1 MKKARRLIAHALA
14 GMPVRVCSLTVL
26 FMKISTCPVRFAA
39 LPLALALAAAF
50 STNLFAQTVPTSMPV
65 AALPETVVTASRI
78 AVPITDVLADV
89 SIVTRETLDKAG
101 PSSLREVLAQLP
113 GVQFSSNGSYRSS
126 SGIFLRGAAS
136 RQTIVLIDGVR
147 MGSATSGGASY
158 ENMPLERIERIE
170 VMRGAASALYGPD
183 AVGGVIQIFTRAPT
197 EKLEATANF
206 GVGFDGLLSRGLSAR
221 GGLGPIGYSVGV
233 SREEAAGI
241 STINNS
247 LSSSFNPDDD
257 AFKSTSFDAKLTAQV
272 HKDHLFTLSLLQSRT
287 NNQFDGRPSP
297 NPGAVSALRWDATGE
312 LALKNATFSWQAQW
326 LDAWKSTLTVGS
338 SKDDS
343 VTRYQRLDTGAFGAF
358 GKFNTERQQITWQN
372 DIPIGK
378 DVLSLVLEKREEAV
392 DSTTLYKVSDRSVRS
407 AVASYALNK
416 KDFNALVVVR
426 KDKNSQFGS
435 FSNWALSGGYRLT
448 DALRVVASVGTSF
461 EAPSFNS
468 LYFPGFGVPTLQ
480 PQRNKAK
487 EFGVKY
493 NVRSLAMGV
502 VVYHNVI
509 KGFIVPSTNVQTSSA
524 ELRGATLTA
533 DNAVGDLTYG
543 VSYDY
548 ADPRTF
554 STIPASNNLQFVRV
568 ARNVLNAR
576 VGRSFGDVNVFGEW
590 KLSSKRV
597 DAKVV
602 GNGREDLPGYSSLNL
617 GATYALNK
625 NLSFLLRLNNLFD
638 KQYTLTNGYSI
649 PGFNMFASASYKL

>member
-1 MKKARRLIAHALA
+1 
-14 GMPVRVCSLTVL
+14 
-26 FMKISTCPVRFAA
+26 MKISTCPVRFAA
-39 LPLALALAAAF
+39 LPLALAAAF
-50 STNLFAQTVPTSMPV
+50 STNLFAQTGPASTATPV

-101 PSSLREVLAQLP
+101 PSSLRDVLAQLP

-147 MGSATSGGASY
+147 VGSATSGGASY
-158 ENMPLERIERIE
+158 ENMPLDRIERIE
-170 VMRGAASALYGPD
+170 VLRGAASALYGPD

-221 GGLGPIGYSVGV
+221 GSMGPIGYSVGV

-272 HKDHLFTLSLLQSRT
+272 HKDHLFTLSLLQSKT

-297 NPGAVSALRWDATGE
+297 NPGAVSALRWDATSE
-312 LALKNATFSWQAQW
+312 LALKNVTFNWQAQW
-326 LDAWKSTLTVGS
+326 LEAWKSTLIVGS
-338 SKDDS
+338 STDES
-343 VTRYQRLDTGAFGAF
+343 VTRYQRLDTGVFGAF

-372 DIPIGK
+372 DIAIGK
-378 DVLSLVLEKREEAV
+378 DVLSLTLEKREEAV

-493 NVRSLAMGV
+493 NIGSLAMGA

-509 KGFIVPSTNVQTSSA
+509 EGFVVPSTNVQTSSA

-554 STIPASNNLQFVRV
+554 STIPAANNLQFVRV
-568 ARNVLNAR
+568 ARNVFNAR
-576 VGRSFGDVNVFGEW
+576 VGRGFGDVNVFGEW
-590 KLSSKRV
+590 KVSSKRV

-602 GNGREDLPGYSSLNL
+602 GAGREDLPGYSTLNL
-617 GATYALNK
+617 GATYALNR
-625 NLSFLLRLNNLFD
+625 NVSFLLRINNLFD
-638 KQYTLTNGYSI
+638 KQYTLANGYST
-649 PGFNMFASASYKL
+649 PGFNMFASVSYKL